1 MNFRLL
7 LDYLTPHRSVLA
19 TIVALLLAGAATALA
34 QPWLAGE
41 VTAQLI
47 ASPGTG
53 AGLYGLLGIWL
64 ALIVT
69 RAVLGFAT
77 QYLIGTTGENVT
89 AELRSR
95 LFQHLQAMPL
105 AYHQRHASG
114 QSLALLSND
123 AEQISRFVTNTMV
136 QLLPLGFTF
145 LGALAMMLFID
156 PAMAGL
162 IALFLPVLVLCMKL
176 VGRRLR
182 PLAQGWVEAYA
193 ALMAFV
199 SENLAL
205 QPAVKSFDRGAR
217 EQARFGAHN
226 DEVLSL
232 SRRRILAQSMLS
244 PAVGLLASSGV
255 LLLLWLG
262 SLRIASGNLQPAEL
276 VSLLL
281 YALLLVQPLRGL
293 ASVYGTVQVT
303 RGAAERIIDF
313 LGQQP
318 EPGDHGKGNLTITRG
333 DIHFRSVGFRYDN
346 GGPVLEN
353 FDLSIN
359 GGECVAITGPNG
371 AGKST
376 LALLLLRLADPAS
389 GAIDID
395 GTDLR
400 TVRLGSLR
408 RQIGLVAQHTL
419 LANASIA
426 DNIAYGRPGASRRDI
441 VRAAR
446 LAQAHEF
453 VTGLPE
459 GYDTVIGEQ
468 GLRLSGG
475 QRQRIALARALLP
488 DPPILVLDEAT
499 SMFDPRGEAD
509 FIEGFR
515 RGKHNRTVLL
525 ITHRPASLALADR
538 VVELGAPVHDRRMAL
553 VRPRKG
559 GAE

>member
-7 LDYLTPHRSVLA
+7 LTYLTPHRSVLA
-19 TIVALLLAGAATALA
+19 AIVALLLASAATALA
-34 QPWLAGE
+34 QPWLAGK
-41 VTAQLI
+41 VTAELI
-47 ASPGTG
+47 AAPG
-53 AGLYGLLGIWL
+53 AGTALYGLLGIWL
-64 ALIVT
+64 ALIVA
-69 RAVLGFAT
+69 RAALGFAT
-77 QYLIGTTGENVT
+77 QYLIGSTGEQVT
-89 AELRSR
+89 SELRAR

-105 AYHQRHASG
+105 TFHQRHASG
-114 QSLALLSND
+114 QSLALLSHD
-123 AEQISRFVTNTMV
+123 AEQISRFVTSTLV
-136 QLLPLGFTF
+136 QLLPLAFTF
-145 LGALAMMLFID
+145 FGALVMMLLLD

-162 IALFLPVLVLCMKL
+162 IGLFIPVLVLCMKL
-176 VGRRLR
+176 VGRRIR

-199 SENLAL
+199 SENLTM
-205 QPAVKSFDRGAR
+205 QPAVKAFDRAA
-217 EQARFGAHN
+217 EEKTRFGAHN
-226 DEVLSL
+226 DAVLSL

-262 SLRIASGNLQPAEL
+262 SLRIASGSLQAAEL

-303 RGAAERIIDF
+303 RGAAGRIIDF

-318 EPGDHGKGNLTITRG
+318 EPEDHGKRDLKITRG
-333 DIHFRSVGFRYDN
+333 DIHFRNVGFHYDN
-346 GGPVLEN
+346 GNAVLEH
-353 FDLSIN
+353 FDLTVN
-359 GGECVAITGPNG
+359 GGECVAVTGPNG

-376 LALLLLRLADPAS
+376 LALLLLRLADPTS

-395 GTDLR
+395 GADLR
-400 TVRLGSLR
+400 TVTLASLR

-426 DNIAYGRPGASRRDI
+426 DNIAYGRPGASFEDI
-441 VRAAR
+441 ERAAR
-446 LAQAHEF
+446 LAQAHTF
-453 VTGLPE
+453 ISGLPE
-459 GYDTVIGEQ
+459 GYETVIGEQ

-475 QRQRIALARALLP
+475 QRQRIALARALLL

-499 SMFDPRGEAD
+499 SMFDPQGEAD
-509 FIEGFR
+509 FIEAFR
-515 RGKHNRTVLL
+515 RGKQHRTVLL

-538 VVELGAPVHDRRMAL
+538 VVELGAPAQGRRMAL
-553 VRPRKG
+553 VRPRTG